1 MKNLIKRSTVLILL
15 LLTVAVSGKSN
26 EDDFR
31 ISTLTRNTINLQLSN
46 SDGKSE
52 IKIYDEAGILLHVE
66 EILGGIFSK
75 RFDLNLLP
83 DGNYKI
89 EVIGQTRIS
98 SIPLKIENAT
108 IEVFENKKT
117 IVYKPIIL
125 VDGNIVYISRFSE
138 QAENLSMTL
147 FENDSKLYESKSLTG
162 GSFGK
167 TLDIKNLPFGDYKLV
182 INYGDNRSLETTIK
196 K

>member
-1 MKNLIKRSTVLILL
+1 MVNKCLFYLQKQQEKKSSSYYYADVLPILEEL
-15 LLTVAVSGKSN
+15 PN
-26 EDDFR
+26 DE
-31 ISTLTRNTINLQLSN
+31 I
-46 SDGKSE
+46 DGAIIQE
-52 IKIYDEAGILLHVE
+52 FIA
-66 EILGGIFSK
+66 
-75 RFDLNLLP
+75 
-83 DGNYKI
+83 KI
-89 EVIGQTRIS
+89 EER
-98 SIPLKIENAT
+98 
-108 IEVFENKKT
+108 
-117 IVYKPIIL
+117 
-125 VDGNIVYISRFSE
+125 NIVYISRFSE